1 MYRNVIT
8 AVPGTPTIVKINASG
23 PITVA
28 AIPLATGSA
37 LIEWT
42 ISSKTSI
49 DAGAANWFA
58 WTPGTV
64 VTKTL
69 GVSPGTITG
78 IRLTATTVNATA
90 EIAG

>member
-8 AVPGTPTIVKINASG
+8 AIPGTPTIVKINTSG

-42 ISSKTSI
+42 VSSKTSI
-49 DAGAANWFA
+49 DAGTANWFP
-58 WTPGTV
+58 WSPGTV
-64 VTKTL
+64 TTKTL
-69 GVSPGTITG
+69 GVSSGTVTG
-78 IRLTATTVNATA
+78 IRLTASTVNATA

>member
-8 AVPGTPTIVKINASG
+8 AIPGTPTIVKIGMSG

-42 ISSKTSI
+42 VSSKTSI
-49 DAGAANWFA
+49 DAGTANWFA

-64 VTKTL
+64 VTKSL
-69 GVSPGTITG
+69 GVSPGTVTG
-78 IRLTATTVNATA
+78 IRLTASTVNATA